1 MAERKRNYIAISVGM
16 IIQRGGQMCKIK
28 IAVTACLIFMI
39 TGCATNS
46 SFYGERLV
54 PSDSYK
60 VLVMVDDKNDNS
72 VFRGNEFLQK
82 EIINNVCQEL
92 KNNKINAFNGMEQDI
107 ASINSTHVILL
118 VSQGVSVTQGYHQSA
133 TMTRDTYR
141 TLVDSHGNTY
151 TYNIPV
157 TTGGGGN
164 SYTVKEVQAVAILF
178 EKLGDGKFRK
188 LGMAYSHG
196 SGMNPLEKRFNMT
209 TTAQVFGYEKD
220 LSTVYSKNFTAAVME
235 LFDLERK

>member
-1 MAERKRNYIAISVGM
+1 MY
-16 IIQRGGQMCKIK
+16 KIK
-28 IAVTACLIFMI
+28 TAVTAYLILLI
-39 TGCATNS
+39 IGCATNS
-46 SFYGERLV
+46 SFYGEHRLL

-60 VLVMVDDKNDNS
+60 VLVMVDDKNDNA
-72 VFRGNEFLQK
+72 VFKGNEFLQK
-82 EIINNVCQEL
+82 IIINDVCQEL
-92 KNNKINAFNGMEQDI
+92 KNNKINAFNGMEQDNS
-107 ASINSTHVILL
+107 SIDSTHVILL

-133 TMTRDTYR
+133 PMTMDTYR

-151 TYNIPV
+151 TYSSPV

-178 EKLGDGKFRK
+178 EKLGDGNFRK

-209 TTAQVFGYEKD
+209 TTAQLFGYEKD
-220 LSTVYSKNFTAAVME
+220 LSTVYSKNFVAAAME
-235 LFDLERK
+235 LFDIDK